1 MQLNFNNMLMN
12 GYCNMIKYMFL
23 FLISFSFQA
32 KAMEAPRH
40 IGDYGD
46 WAAYVYKENGKN
58 VCYMASTP
66 KKDEGKYTKRGDI
79 YAVVTHRPAENS
91 FDVVNFVA
99 GYTFKNESKVV
110 VKIGKESFNL
120 FTADDKA
127 WTSTL
132 QEDKKLVATMKR
144 GERMI
149 VDGISSKGT
158 KTKDTYSLKGFMR
171 AYKAISAKC
180 GKK

>member
-1 MQLNFNNMLMN
+1 MN
-12 GYCNMIKYMFL
+12 RYYNMIKYIFL
-23 FLISFSFQA
+23 FSFIFCFSA
-32 KAMEAPRH
+32 NAMEAPRH

-46 WAAYVYKENGKN
+46 WAAYTYKENGKN

-79 YAVVTHRPAENS
+79 YAVVTHRPNEKS

-99 GYTFKNESKVV
+99 GYNFKSESKVV

-127 WTSTL
+127 WTFTSQDDT
-132 QEDKKLVATMKR
+132 KLVNAMKR

-149 VDGISSKGT
+149 VDGVSSKGT

>member
-1 MQLNFNNMLMN
+1 MNRYYNMK
-12 GYCNMIKYMFL
+12 KYIALFL
-23 FLISFSFQA
+23 FAFCFSA
-32 KAMEAPRH
+32 NAMETPRH

-46 WAAYVYKENGKN
+46 WAAYTYKERGKS

-79 YAVVTHRPAENS
+79 YAVVTHRPNENS

-99 GYTFKNESKVV
+99 GYTYKPDSKVE
-110 VKIGKESFNL
+110 VKIGKETFNL
-120 FTADDKA
+120 FIADDKA
-127 WTSTL
+127 WTLTS
-132 QEDKKLVATMKR
+132 QDDKKLVNAMKR

-149 VDGISSKGT
+149 VNGVSSKGT

>member
-1 MQLNFNNMLMN
+1 MKKFVFLAV
-12 GYCNMIKYMFL
+12 MFCAGEAL
-23 FLISFSFQA
+23 A
-32 KAMEAPRH
+32 VEAPRL

-46 WAAYVYKENGKN
+46 WSAYAYRENGKN
-58 VCYMASTP
+58 ICFMASTP
-66 KKDEGKYTKRGDI
+66 KRDEGKYSKRGDI
-79 YAVVTHRPAENS
+79 SVTVTHRPGDKS

-99 GYTFKNESKVV
+99 GYTFKKDSKVV
-110 VKIGKESFNL
+110 VKIGNRTFDNL
-120 FTADDKA
+120 FTDEDKAWALNEQDDKA
-127 WTSTL
+127 
-132 QEDKKLVATMKR
+132 LVAAMKR

-149 VDGISSKGT
+149 VDGVSARGT

>member
-1 MQLNFNNMLMN
+1 MLMN
-12 GYCNMIKYMFL
+12 GYNEMTKYIFFAL
-23 FLISFSFQA
+23 CFFSFSLN
-32 KAMEAPRH
+32 AMEAPRH

-46 WAAYVYKENGKN
+46 WAAYTYKENGKN

-79 YAVVTHRPAENS
+79 YAVVTHRPAEKS
-91 FDVVNFVA
+91 FDVVNIVA
-99 GYTFKNESKVV
+99 GYNYKPESKAV
-110 VKIGKESFNL
+110 VKIGKETFNL

-127 WTSTL
+127 WTLTS
-132 QEDKKLVATMKR
+132 QDDKKLVAAMKR

-149 VDGISSKGT
+149 VYGVSSRST
-158 KTKDTYSLKGFMR
+158 QTKDTYSLQGFMR
-171 AYKAISAKC
+171 AYNAISAKC